1 MVRALED
8 SQRFTAT
15 KLTSHQEKV
24 IFKMVGK
31 FCSNFITVAPPPV
44 RWQLGLELSAQFL
57 SPAQKKNKKKTTTSE
72 GAENIVFFKL
82 LCASVLTCLGNI

>member
-57 SPAQKKNKKKTTTSE
+57 SPAQKKNDHLRRSRE
-72 GAENIVFFKL
+72 YCIFQIVVCICSNLSWEYLKH
-82 LCASVLTCLGNI
+82 